1 MTPAA
6 NVVWAIILV
15 VVVLLTPMV
24 LNHAVRL
31 VKAARNVREHFR
43 HALAAAGGIADHVGH
58 VSALEATIQ
67 AGGALID
74 TATCIDETVVA
85 IDGVFRDRL
94 ADIKGRPS

>member
-6 NVVWAIILV
+6 NVLWVIILV
-15 VVVLLTPMV
+15 VVVLLTPLV
-24 LNHAVRL
+24 LNHAIRL

-43 HALAAAGGIADHVGH
+43 HALAAAGGIASHVSH

-74 TATCIDETVVA
+74 TTSHIDETAVA